1 MASYD
6 FSLDDPVV
14 VKALEIAAWKGKW
27 STAMIQT
34 YLGKGH
40 SYIARLTFWAEEA
53 GLIGPYDGNKP
64 RLIYYSSLKDA
75 EKIILSKPTQN
86 NIKHLPLEQLLNT
99 KQLLARNPR
108 PKNVFISRKMYND
121 YHRSLKVARDDG
133 RLFISECLKLL
144 REFFQVEYM
153 AQFSPPYYFPFS
165 KFVYAKIKDNNIPLF
180 LYYYSISIQ
189 YLNCET
195 VDIEPIFLQIYKNTV
210 HQYRALYFIEKIGPH
225 KAMDIIK
232 NIVYA
237 PNEVERSKLLKKLDR
252 STQGIISK
260 RYNLFEYNHA
270 SVVDIENA
278 SAFKWQFKY
287 LTLIDFTNAEHNAII
302 EKISN
307 YSEKQI
313 AKYAEQIAV
322 YFFNY
327 IFQIDKLCLNDIFNC
342 AVHVFRCMPT
352 SGNNVSA
359 LRALYISAFFIIT
372 YSMSYESCFEKY
384 GGDLYEFLYKI
395 FWPKIG
401 GVWPIKNRSRIHF
414 TNVIDEEIFEMSAK
428 MLGSDFDIEKH
439 NPEFATF
446 LRDNIIFEKPFE
458 DYWFISFLLRHNDI
472 GFNSHEMLDKLLVEI
487 QGGEFVPKKEL
498 MKKLCFLFSYECS
511 ANMLIDEVFQQ
522 HSPLRQFG
530 SEFFE
535 ELFDYAE
542 EEIFDELLEELINR
556 FDEVIEIC
564 GKEKVYRIFLQICRE
579 SYKISNHELLENLA
593 EIIKKHN
600 LLENQKIAMALKAAD
615 KQVRIHELQNNNLG

>member
-1 MASYD
+1 M
-6 FSLDDPVV
+6 
-14 VKALEIAAWKGKW
+14 
-27 STAMIQT
+27 
-34 YLGKGH
+34 
-40 SYIARLTFWAEEA
+40 
-53 GLIGPYDGNKP
+53 
-64 RLIYYSSLKDA
+64 
-75 EKIILSKPTQN
+75 
-86 NIKHLPLEQLLNT
+86 
-99 KQLLARNPR
+99 
-108 PKNVFISRKMYND
+108 
-121 YHRSLKVARDDG
+121 
-133 RLFISECLKLL
+133 
-144 REFFQVEYM
+144 
-153 AQFSPPYYFPFS
+153 
-165 KFVYAKIKDNNIPLF
+165 
-180 LYYYSISIQ
+180 
-189 YLNCET
+189 
-195 VDIEPIFLQIYKNTV
+195 
-210 HQYRALYFIEKIGPH
+210 
-225 KAMDIIK
+225 
-232 NIVYA
+232 
-237 PNEVERSKLLKKLDR
+237 R
-252 STQGIISK
+252 ST
-260 RYNLFEYNHA
+260 
-270 SVVDIENA
+270 
-278 SAFKWQFKY
+278 
-287 LTLIDFTNAEHNAII
+287 TLLS

-352 SGNNVSA
+352 SGNNVGA
-359 LRALYISAFFIIT
+359 LRALYISTIFIIAH
-372 YSMSYESCFEKY
+372 SMPYESCFEKY
-384 GGDLYEFLYKI
+384 GGDFCEFLYKT

-414 TNVIDEEIFEMSAK
+414 TNVIDEEIFEISAK
-428 MLGSDFDIEKH
+428 MLGYDFDIEKH
-439 NPEFATF
+439 NPEFAAF

-458 DYWFISFLLRHNDI
+458 EYWFISFLLRHNDI
-472 GFNSHEMLDKLLVEI
+472 GFNSHEMLNKLLIEI

-498 MKKLCFLFSYECS
+498 MKKLCILFSNECS

-535 ELFDYAE
+535 NLFDYAE

-579 SYKISNHELLENLA
+579 SHKISNHELLEKLA

-600 LLENQKIAMALKAAD
+600 LLENGKIAMALKAAD